1 MKIWKKMDLWYK
13 CKTIFKNRLRQRE
26 WRRRNVHN
34 FTTMG
39 NIFPLQLVEVGNFS
53 YGQIIV
59 KFFNNEERLKIGH
72 FVSIAEGVV
81 FLIGADHHIST
92 ISTYPIDT
100 LITKSNTYVDPVKKG
115 NIEIGDDVWLGT
127 DALIMGGVKIGNGA
141 IVAAGSIV
149 TKNVP
154 AYAIVG
160 GCPAK
165 VIKYRFP
172 DSMIVELLKIDWG
185 KLDRKICEERLDDFY
200 RDCLSHRE
208 FISFLQE
215 YTR

>member
-1 MKIWKKMDLWYK
+1 MYLWHK
-13 CKTIFKNRLRQRE
+13 CKRIFKYSFRRIE

-34 FTTMG
+34 FTRMG
-39 NIFPLQLVEVGNFS
+39 DLFPLQQVEVGNFS
-53 YGQIIV
+53 YGSIV
-59 KFFNNEERLKIGH
+59 AKFFNKEEKLRIGH

-92 ISTYPIDT
+92 ISTYPVDS
-100 LITKSNTYVDPVKKG
+100 LITKSHTYVDPVKRG
-115 NIEIGDDVWLGT
+115 DIEIGDDVWIGT
-127 DALIMGGVKIGNGA
+127 NAFIMGGVKVGNGA
-141 IVAAGSIV
+141 IIAAGSVV

-172 DSMIVELLKIDWG
+172 DSVIAELLKINWG
-185 KLDRKICEERLDDFY
+185 KIDKKLCKERLDDFY
-200 RDCLSHRE
+200 KECLSNME

-215 YTR
+215 YTK